1 MIFSIDLLL
10 IANFA
15 FPPLSLTGLASHF
28 DDITVRSMRAL
39 YCSTTEWKELV
50 KLSGGTSSLK
60 SLNNAGARLS
70 AETEMTVNKALQ
82 SLIRIE
88 LAEKVTTLEED
99 NLELSELESS
109 RFSAA
114 SGKKG
119 KNDSTKER
127 KEKDTM
133 KKGFGSK
140 SDSETDTV
148 KIDTAIRSDKR
159 EASVEVD
166 PSGIYSD
173 GDYAALT
180 FRIQKKKILIDAL
193 LEALS

>member
-1 MIFSIDLLL
+1 M
-10 IANFA
+10 
-15 FPPLSLTGLASHF
+15 
-28 DDITVRSMRAL
+28 
-39 YCSTTEWKELV
+39 
-50 KLSGGTSSLK
+50 KLSGGSSSLK
-60 SLNNAGARLS
+60 SLNNAGAKLS

-109 RFSAA
+109 RMSAA
-114 SGKKG
+114 SAKRGKY
-119 KNDSTKER
+119 DTTKER
-127 KEKDTM
+127 KEKDAT

-140 SDSETDTV
+140 TDSETDTV
-148 KIDTAIRSDKR
+148 KVDTAIRSDRR
-159 EASVEVD
+159 EASIEVD

-173 GDYAALT
+173 GDFAALT

-193 LEALS
+193 QETLS